1 MPKSPL
7 LSKKHS
13 IPVPNKN
20 ATQPSNAPGVT
31 QGSYDVIQLEEIEV
45 LRSIY
50 GEDFED
56 VETKKA
62 WSKAIERSFRLKLRS
77 NLNSAV
83 CVVLNV
89 TLGPT
94 YPKSVPSLKLTDVS
108 NVRPNALGQIQNVI
122 NEKPKALASSGEV
135 MIFELASDVQGVLD
149 DEVSARARNDQL
161 PSLEEERAVREA
173 IAQESARAD
182 EEQRLRQEEEE
193 RSALEKE
200 NQRRLNEEVRKR
212 EEAQQRRLA
221 ELTEKNDSE
230 GSGSPFEQVTFDQ
243 AVSFH
248 DELRNQHRFRS
259 VYLFRRLAEASSSTV
274 ATATPT
280 SAQPNST
287 CFVIKRLKLPRS
299 CPKSSILELENILER
314 LKVLRH
320 ASVINILAFKLS
332 HESADWQCD
341 ILTEFATRSTLTEML
356 EMVGQLP
363 AQRGRTFTIELL
375 QALDFYHK
383 HGIVHGRIHTGNVMF
398 TTLLSGITSVK
409 LADAGFENLVR
420 EKFLNDN
427 VSSKR
432 SGRGHAGWMAPEL
445 LQHMNAEKSR
455 KSDIWEMGV
464 ILVQMFLGLET
475 TSLYASPS
483 KLISD
488 GRLSE
493 PFEDLLE
500 DVFSNEP
507 RRRPGPFDIV
517 PYEFLR
523 TDCSVT
529 QHNVSARKSRTTSSN
544 HVSAPTPR
552 RLLRSE
558 SSVMTT
564 TASRWNTEWEE
575 IGRLGKGGYG
585 EVVKARNKLDGRIY
599 AVKKISQKSPSEL
612 NQVLSEVYLL
622 ATLNHPYVVRYYT
635 AFGEEQEDDAIVDSS
650 VYTESTTGHGI
661 VFGSDSE
668 DSGQEDPMTQSLGG
682 LDFISS
688 SGYPKIEFGVDS
700 DDDDDSDESAE
711 EQDASSGSESP
722 RVESEKAPQ
731 SSLSMSLKSK
741 GQRARSFSRV
751 KIRSTLYIQM
761 EFCERLTLRDMIRKT
776 MSVEAVWLLFRQV
789 LEGLVHIHTHG
800 IIHRD
805 LKPENIFIDAA
816 NNPRIGDFG
825 LATSS
830 QKSVD
835 TQPDGPV
842 PEDDMTRNV
851 GTTLYVAPEL
861 LTKGG
866 GSYTDKIDMYSL
878 GIILFEMSYTLPT
891 AMERV
896 QTLSSLRKK
905 EHILPEAFQA
915 TEKTLQAEVIT
926 SLITHRPSERPTSA
940 QLLQSGKIP
949 VQVEDETIRLALK
962 GLADDNSPYHH
973 KIISALFSR
982 SGNADI
988 KAQLWDQRKEV
999 AGSSSPINFLLV
1011 QSLVKERLQ
1020 ACFRRHG
1027 AVEVQRNGLFPRSDH
1042 YNEASVVQLLDASG
1056 TLVQLPHDLTLP
1068 HARLVAKQ
1076 NHVAEK
1082 SFTFGMVYRPNLMG
1096 TAPRSNR
1103 EMDFDIVSH
1112 TGKDLVL
1119 QEAEVIKVM
1128 DEVLESFPSL
1138 RRAPM
1143 CYHVSHARLLDIILD
1158 FCRISVGQ
1166 RQAVKQVLGRLNIH
1180 QQTWAKT
1187 RLELR
1192 SASIAVS
1199 STSLDELARFDFRE
1213 TPENCLTKI
1222 MSIFDGTQY
1231 VPEIHK
1237 LFTQMAGLF
1246 EYCQRLGVKR
1256 KIYLSPLSNFNES
1269 FYKEGIMFQC
1279 IFDTKKRD
1287 VLAAGGRYD
1296 SLIDEHRPRIGN
1308 NDPTSIVHGVGVNI
1322 GFDTIVSSMVRHLKD
1337 SGGSAFLK
1345 KTEETEH
1352 QSAWLIRRCDVLIAS
1367 FEPSVLRSTG
1377 LGLVSKLWAS
1387 DISAEMAVD
1396 VRSPEQLG
1404 THYREDKHSWI
1415 ITIKHEDIA
1424 SDKPDLKVKSVDK
1437 KVDYDIRSSDL
1448 VNFLRA
1454 EIRERDQREGT
1465 NERSKMLHRQAS
1477 QPADSVTTLASDR
1490 RTDVQVLLANHK
1502 SKKGNKWRI
1511 IEQAQHKAQELLRIY
1526 ADGPIACVETRDE
1539 IVEMI
1544 RQTKLSDTEGWR
1556 RVAQDA
1562 NLSERQYVQEV
1573 WDLLKEFKLQY
1584 ADPATG
1590 QGRNCFLF
1598 NFRSGMMIM
1607 YDLLL

>member
-1 MPKSPL
+1 MPSPL
-7 LSKKHS
+7 FTKKQSTTSTDKH
-13 IPVPNKN
+13 
-20 ATQPSNAPGVT
+20 AAQP
-31 QGSYDVIQLEEIEV
+31 QGSYDAIQLEEIEV

-50 GEDFED
+50 GEDFAD

-77 NLNSAV
+77 NLNNEV
-83 CVVLNV
+83 CVMLNV
-89 TLGPT
+89 TLGTT
-94 YPKSVPSLKLTDVS
+94 YPKSVPSLRLTDVT
-108 NVRPNALGQIQNVI
+108 NVRPNALAQIQNI
-122 NEKPKALASSGEV
+122 ISKKPRTLIQSGEV
-135 MIFELASDVQGVLD
+135 MIFELASDIQGVLD
-149 DEVSARARNDQL
+149 NEVSAQARNDQL

-173 IAQESARAD
+173 KATEIARVEQELRLKLE
-182 EEQRLRQEEEE
+182 EEQKNAQ
-193 RSALEKE
+193 EKE
-200 NQRRLNEEVRKR
+200 NQRRIDEELRKR
-212 EEAQQRRLA
+212 DEAHQKRQA
-221 ELTEKNDSE
+221 ELVDRNAEST
-230 GSGSPFEQVTFDQ
+230 GSPFEQVTFEQ

-259 VYLFRRLAEASSSTV
+259 VYLFRRLAEASSVTV
-274 ATATPT
+274 STATPT
-280 SAQPNST
+280 SSQPNST
-287 CFVIKRLKLPRS
+287 CFVIKRLRLPRS
-299 CPKSSILELENILER
+299 SPKSYILELEKILER
-314 LKVLRH
+314 LKAVQH
-320 ASVINILAFKLS
+320 ANIVNVLAFKLS
-332 HESADWQCD
+332 LDTEEWQCD
-341 ILTEFATRSTLTEML
+341 ILTEFATRGTLKEML
-356 EMVGQLP
+356 EMFGQLP
-363 AQRGRTFTIELL
+363 AQRGRTFIIELL

-383 HGIVHGRIHTGNVMF
+383 HGIVHGRIHAGNILF
-398 TTLLSGITSVK
+398 TTISSGITSVK
-409 LADAGFENLVR
+409 LADAGFETLVYD
-420 EKFLNDN
+420 KILHSQ
-427 VSSKR
+427 SSR
-432 SGRGHAGWMAPEL
+432 STRHYDGWNPPEAM
-445 LQHMNAEKSR
+445 HSVDAEKSR
-455 KSDIWEMGV
+455 KTDIWDMGI
-464 ILVQMFLGLET
+464 ILAQMFLGLDIT
-475 TSLYASPS
+475 TSYISPS

-488 GRLSE
+488 AGLSE
-493 PFEDLLE
+493 PFEDLLG
-500 DVFSNEP
+500 DVFNNEP
-507 RRRPGPFDIV
+507 RRRPGTFDII

-523 TDCSVT
+523 TDCSIYR
-529 QHNVSARKSRTTSSN
+529 HNVATRKSRTTSAN
-544 HVSAPTPR
+544 QPSAPLPR

-564 TASRWNTEWEE
+564 TASRYSTEWEE
-575 IGRLGKGGYG
+575 VGRLGKGGYG

-599 AVKKISQKSPSEL
+599 AVKKISQKSPAEL

-635 AFGEEQEDDAIVDSS
+635 AWGSEEQDDHEAADES
-650 VYTESTTGHGI
+650 VYTESTTGPAI

-668 DSGQEDPMTQSLGG
+668 DSEQLDPMTQSTGG

-688 SGYPKIEFGVDS
+688 SGYPKIEFGEDSEEEESESGS
-700 DDDDDSDESAE
+700 DDSESDEDE
-711 EQDASSGSESP
+711 SSTNQSP
-722 RVESEKAPQ
+722 RLAGKNPKIN
-731 SSLSMSLKSK
+731 LSTSVKTK
-741 GQRARSFSRV
+741 GQRAKSFSRV
-751 KIRSTLYIQM
+751 NIRSTLYIQM
-761 EFCERLTLRDMIRKT
+761 EFCERLTLRDMIRKN
-776 MSVEAVWLLFRQV
+776 MSVDDVWLLFRQV

-830 QKSVD
+830 QKFID
-835 TQPDGPV
+835 AQQDDLV

-878 GIILFEMSYTLPT
+878 GIILFEMSYPLPT
-891 AMERV
+891 AMERI
-896 QTLSSLRKK
+896 QTLSTLRKK
-905 EHILPEAFQA
+905 EHSLPDTFQTA
-915 TEKTLQAEVIT
+915 EKTLQGDIIT
-926 SLITHRPSERPTSA
+926 SLITHRPSERPTST
-940 QLLQSGKIP
+940 QLLSSGRVP

-982 SGNADI
+982 GGNTDI
-988 KAQLWDQRKEV
+988 KAQLWDQRKDA
-999 AGSSSPINFLLV
+999 AGMSSPINFLLV
-1011 QSLVKERLQ
+1011 QSLVKERLE
-1020 ACFRRHG
+1020 ACFARHG

-1042 YNEASVVQLLDASG
+1042 YNDASVVQLLDASG

-1068 HARLVAKQ
+1068 YARLLAKQ
-1076 NHVAEK
+1076 SNVAQK
-1082 SFTFGMVYRPNLMG
+1082 SFAFGMVYRANLVG

-1112 TGKDLVL
+1112 RGKDLAL

-1128 DEVLESFPSL
+1128 DGVLESFPSL

-1143 CYHVSHARLLDIILD
+1143 CYHLSHAKLLDIILD
-1158 FCRISVGQ
+1158 FCRIRPAQ

-1213 TPENCLTKI
+1213 TPETCLTRI
-1222 MSIFDGTQY
+1222 LTIFEGTQY
-1231 VPEIHK
+1231 VPQIHK
-1237 LFTQMAGLF
+1237 LFTQMIGLF
-1246 EYCQRLGVKR
+1246 EYCQRLGIKR

-1269 FYKEGIMFQC
+1269 FYRDGIMFQC

-1296 SLIDEHRPRIGN
+1296 SLIEEYRPRTGGN
-1308 NDPTSIVHGVGVNI
+1308 EDNLIAHGVGINI

-1345 KTEETEH
+1345 KTDEPEH
-1352 QSAWLIRRCDVLIAS
+1352 PSAWLTRRCDVLVAS
-1367 FEPSVLRSTG
+1367 FDPSVLRSTG
-1377 LGLVSKLWAS
+1377 LGLISKLWTN
-1387 DISAEMAVD
+1387 DISAELAVD
-1396 VRSPEQLG
+1396 VRSPEQLL

-1415 ITIKHEDIA
+1415 VTIKHEDIA

-1437 KVDYDIRSSDL
+1437 KADFDVRSSDL

-1465 NERSKMLHRQAS
+1465 NERSKMLQRQAS
-1477 QPADSVTTLASDR
+1477 QPAESSSTPSSDR
-1490 RTDVQVLLANHK
+1490 RADVQVLLANHK

-1511 IEQAQHKAQELLRIY
+1511 IEQAQNKAQELLRTY
-1526 ADGPIACVETRDE
+1526 AEGPIACVETRDE

-1544 RQTKLSDTEGWR
+1544 RQTRLSEPESWR
-1556 RVAQDA
+1556 RVAQEVS
-1562 NLSERQYVQEV
+1562 LSERQYVQEV

-1584 ADPATG
+1584 ADATTG
-1590 QGRNCFLF
+1590 QGRNCFVF
-1598 NFRSGMMIM
+1598 NFRTGLMTL

>member
-1 MPKSPL
+1 MPQSPL
-7 LSKKHS
+7 LSKKQSTTSTDKH
-13 IPVPNKN
+13 
-20 ATQPSNAPGVT
+20 AAQP
-31 QGSYDVIQLEEIEV
+31 QGSYDAIQLEEIEV

-50 GEDFED
+50 DDDFED

-62 WSKAIERSFRLKLRS
+62 WSKAIERSFKLKLRS
-77 NLNSAV
+77 NLNNEV

-89 TLGPT
+89 TLGST
-94 YPKSVPSLKLTDVS
+94 YPKSVPSLRLTNVS
-108 NVRPNALGQIQNVI
+108 NVRPNALAQIQNVI
-122 NEKPKALASSGEV
+122 SKKPKALIQSGEV
-135 MIFELASDVQGVLD
+135 MIFELASDIQGVLD
-149 DEVSARARNDQL
+149 NEVSAQARNDQL

-173 IAQESARAD
+173 KATEIARAEEELRLRLE
-182 EEQRLRQEEEE
+182 EEQKNAQ
-193 RSALEKE
+193 EKE
-200 NQRRLNEEVRKR
+200 NHRRINEELRKR
-212 EEAQQRRLA
+212 EEAQQKRQA
-221 ELTEKNDSE
+221 ELVDRNALEST
-230 GSGSPFEQVTFDQ
+230 GSPFEQVTFDQ
-243 AVSFH
+243 AVSLY
-248 DELRNQHRFRS
+248 DEFRDQHRFRS
-259 VYLFRRLAEASSSTV
+259 VYLFRRLAKTPSVTVSTAS
-274 ATATPT
+274 PT
-280 SAQPNST
+280 SAQPNSM
-287 CFVIKRLKLPRS
+287 CFVIKRLRLPHS
-299 CPKSSILELENILER
+299 SPKSSILALEKTLER
-314 LKVLRH
+314 LKVVQH
-320 ASVINILAFKLS
+320 ANIVNVLAFKLS
-332 HESADWQCD
+332 LDTKEWQCD
-341 ILTEFATRSTLTEML
+341 VLMDFATRGTLKEML
-356 EMVGQLP
+356 EMFGQLP
-363 AQRGRTFTIELL
+363 AQRGRTCIIELL

-383 HGIVHGRIHTGNVMF
+383 HGIVHGRIHAGNVLF
-398 TTLLSGITSVK
+398 STVSSGITSVK
-409 LADAGFENLVR
+409 LADAGFATLVHDR
-420 EKFLNDN
+420 ILNN
-427 VSSKR
+427 HSSR
-432 SGRGHAGWMAPEL
+432 PARHLDSWSPPEAM
-445 LQHMNAEKSR
+445 QFVDAEKSR
-455 KSDIWEMGV
+455 KTDIWDMGIV
-464 ILVQMFLGLET
+464 LVQMFLGLEI
-475 TSLYASPS
+475 TSIYTSPS

-488 GRLSE
+488 AGLSE
-493 PFEDLLE
+493 PFEDLLD
-500 DVFSNEP
+500 DVFDNEP
-507 RRRPGPFDIV
+507 RRRPGSFDII

-523 TDCSVT
+523 TDCSVHR
-529 QHNVSARKSRTTSSN
+529 HNAVARKSRTTSAN
-544 HVSAPTPR
+544 QPSAPLPR

-564 TASRWNTEWEE
+564 TASRYSTEWEE
-575 IGRLGKGGYG
+575 VGRLGKGGYG

-599 AVKKISQKSPSEL
+599 AVKKISQKSPAEL

-635 AFGEEQEDDAIVDSS
+635 AWGSEEQDDHEIVDES
-650 VYTESTTGHGI
+650 VYTESTTGPAI

-668 DSGQEDPMTQSLGG
+668 DSEQLDPMAQSTGG

-700 DDDDDSDESAE
+700 DEEESDSD
-711 EQDASSGSESP
+711 SGDSESVEDESSKRQSP
-722 RVESEKAPQ
+722 RLAGKNPQ
-731 SSLSMSLKSK
+731 MKLSTSMKTK
-741 GQRARSFSRV
+741 GQRAKSFSRV
-751 KIRSTLYIQM
+751 NMRSTLYIQM
-761 EFCERLTLRDMIRKT
+761 EFCERLTLRDMIRKN
-776 MSVEAVWLLFRQV
+776 MSLDDVWLLFRQV

-830 QKSVD
+830 QKFIDAQQDDV
-835 TQPDGPV
+835 V

-878 GIILFEMSYTLPT
+878 GIILFEMSYPLPT
-891 AMERV
+891 AMERI
-896 QTLSSLRKK
+896 QTLSTLRKK
-905 EHILPEAFQA
+905 EHSLPDAFRTA
-915 TEKTLQAEVIT
+915 EKTLQGEIIT
-926 SLITHRPSERPTSA
+926 SLITHRPSERPTST
-940 QLLQSGKIP
+940 QLLSSGRVP

-982 SGNADI
+982 GGNTEI
-988 KAQLWDQRKEV
+988 KAQLWDQRKD
-999 AGSSSPINFLLV
+999 AADTGSPINFLLV
-1011 QSLVKERLQ
+1011 QSLVKARLQ
-1020 ACFRRHG
+1020 ACFIRHG

-1042 YNEASVVQLLDASG
+1042 YNDASVVQLLDASG

-1068 HARLVAKQ
+1068 YARLLAKQ
-1076 NHVAEK
+1076 NNVAEK
-1082 SFTFGMVYRPNLMG
+1082 SFAFGMVYRANLVG
-1096 TAPRSNR
+1096 IAPRSNR

-1112 TGKDLVL
+1112 RGKDLAL

-1128 DEVLESFPSL
+1128 DEVLENFPSL

-1143 CYHVSHARLLDIILD
+1143 CYHVSHSKLLDIILD
-1158 FCRISVGQ
+1158 FCRVSLAQ

-1213 TPENCLTKI
+1213 TPESCLTRI
-1222 MSIFDGTQY
+1222 LTIFEGTQY
-1231 VPEIHK
+1231 VPQIHK
-1237 LFTQMAGLF
+1237 LFTQMIGLF
-1246 EYCQRLGVKR
+1246 EYCQRLGIKR

-1269 FYKEGIMFQC
+1269 FYRDGIMFQC

-1296 SLIDEHRPRIGN
+1296 SLIEEYRPRTGSNEDNLIA
-1308 NDPTSIVHGVGVNI
+1308 HGVGINI
-1322 GFDTIVSSMVRHLKD
+1322 GFDTIVSSMIRHLKD

-1345 KTEETEH
+1345 KSDDTEH
-1352 QSAWLIRRCDVLIAS
+1352 PSAWLTRRCDVLVAS
-1367 FEPSVLRSTG
+1367 FDPSVLRSTG
-1377 LGLVSKLWAS
+1377 LGLISKLWAN
-1387 DISAEMAVD
+1387 DISAELAVD
-1396 VRSPEQLG
+1396 VRSPEQLL

-1415 ITIKHEDIA
+1415 VTIKHEDIA

-1437 KVDYDIRSSDL
+1437 KADFDVRSSDL

-1454 EIRERDQREGT
+1454 EIRDRDQREGT
-1465 NERSKMLHRQAS
+1465 HERSKMLQRQAS
-1477 QPADSVTTLASDR
+1477 QPADSTTTLSSDR

-1511 IEQAQHKAQELLRIY
+1511 IEQAQHKAQELLRTY

-1544 RQTKLSDTEGWR
+1544 RQTRLSDPEGWR
-1556 RVAQDA
+1556 RVAQDV

-1584 ADPATG
+1584 ADSTTG

-1598 NFRSGMMIM
+1598 NFRTGLMTL